1 MYYPLL
7 VILAFSIIIGQ
18 MLLIR
23 LFVKWFSNI
32 QLSYNNIISISKDFP
47 NTYIKAKDEITLLH
61 KEIIE
66 LITLTTK
73 KEQGILHMTFRLE
86 EMHICI
92 EMLLNEFR
100 ELTRSSNTTLQ
111 TKEEK

>member
-7 VILAFSIIIGQ
+7 VILLFSIIIGQ
-18 MLLIR
+18 ILLILLSVR
-23 LFVKWFSNI
+23 WFSNI

-47 NTYIKAKDEITLLH
+47 NTYIKAKDEIALLH

-100 ELTRSSNTTLQ
+100 ELTNTTSQ
-111 TKEEK
+111 TKEKK

>member
-7 VILAFSIIIGQ
+7 VILLFSIIIGQ
-18 MLLIR
+18 ILLILLSVR
-23 LFVKWFSNI
+23 GFSNI

-47 NTYIKAKDEITLLH
+47 NTYIKAKDEIALLH

-100 ELTRSSNTTLQ
+100 ELTNTTSQ
-111 TKEEK
+111 TKEQK

>member
-1 MYYPLL
+1 
-7 VILAFSIIIGQ
+7 
-18 MLLIR
+18 LLILLSVR
-23 LFVKWFSNI
+23 WFSNI

-47 NTYIKAKDEITLLH
+47 NTYIKAKDEIALLH

-100 ELTRSSNTTLQ
+100 ELTNTTSQ
-111 TKEEK
+111 TKEKK

>member
-7 VILAFSIIIGQ
+7 VILLFSIIIGQ
-18 MLLIR
+18 ILLILLSVR
-23 LFVKWFSNI
+23 GFSNI

-47 NTYIKAKDEITLLH
+47 NTYIKAKDEIALLH

-100 ELTRSSNTTLQ
+100 ELTNTTSQ
-111 TKEEK
+111 TKEKK

>member
-7 VILAFSIIIGQ
+7 VILLFSIIIGQ
-18 MLLIR
+18 ILLILLSVR
-23 LFVKWFSNI
+23 GFSNI
-32 QLSYNNIISISKDFP
+32 QLSYNNIISISKDLP
-47 NTYIKAKDEITLLH
+47 NTYIKAKDEIALLH

-100 ELTRSSNTTLQ
+100 ELTNTTSQ
-111 TKEEK
+111 TKEKK